1 MKSLSLVN
9 NVKLIGNVGS
19 NPILETTSKG
29 LMYLPF
35 SIATNEGYKDKDGNR
50 VEKTVWHN
58 CVCYGKTA
66 EVYFNL
72 LNKGTHVALEGSLT
86 YNTFEHEKG
95 VKITSTSIL
104 VDSIL
109 LLSKKPIESIDVVD
123 AQTVKA

>member
-1 MKSLSLVN
+1 MKNLVN
-9 NVKLIGNVGS
+9 NVKLIGHIGATPVLEES
-19 NPILETTSKG
+19 NNNRN
-29 LMYLPF
+29 YLPF

-50 VEKTVWHN
+50 VEKTIWHN

-66 EVYFNL
+66 EVYAKL
-72 LNKGTHVALEGSLT
+72 LKKGSHIALEGSLT

-109 LLSKKPIESIDVVD
+109 LLGKKED
-123 AQTVKA
+123 